1 MQRWLWA
8 LAMSWW
14 SALPLCA
21 QTPPDACALL
31 PDGASVDRSLNVL
44 EDFERSAGLRAKCTV
59 LSAQGSAIVI
69 FYDDADKARAQVDGQ
84 RSGAEGG
91 AGAIVNSLALGDGGI
106 EIDKQQIPPGNPD
119 SPVRFIISFSRG
131 CALVSVYAGGVLGA
145 NYILDAAGQAQ
156 WTDAIARARST
167 AAAIDANLAA
177 AGSCPEDGNQPP
189 PPPPPL
195 DGLGV
200 SLNCIHEYADPGLV
214 QCTATPN
221 GQRGDA
227 QLVYDWSYDGANQY
241 NNADALRLTGV
252 PPGDHSVSV
261 QLRDAANGI
270 DAAPQT
276 VTFTKTA
283 GSGSDAGSGDG
294 LHIPLGGRGDGTTGD
309 NRASGGAD
317 GSYAG
322 DGDGPGT
329 GTLIGIGVV
338 LGGVALGAATRRR
351 RRPPATASP
360 PVTNSPPPPK
370 PRPTAPPTARP
381 TGPAERAGA
390 KPVVP
395 PIAAPRPV
403 APRPTGHPEPPPMT
417 PGSRRGPQRQ
427 EGEIWL
433 TTNQDAVEVR
443 GDGKD
448 GVAIK
453 VQAWQWRDG
462 IRVELGAEVTLTR
475 VVSDAAKL
483 KPRDLRGL
491 DVFQIRALH
500 AGNTRWRGNVR
511 VEGRCAR
518 GPVAPALITVSV
530 LPIAIEVRVRVIKQ
544 GFTEQ
549 QVVATLPT
557 SVRRVDCRVL
567 GPGNERAADAGRSVG
582 VETMLPGASGDL
594 TPVHDARAFAAMRI
608 DQGAWTT
615 EAQVRSD
622 HGGFWFGLPPGFL
635 ALYPPEHDNY
645 PLPQPLE
652 LAHDKD
658 TRDGLT
664 GLREA
669 RDDLDRDFATAAPD
683 AAWESPRKALYAYSA
698 QACRQLCECR
708 ESEVA
713 VVHSA
718 IHRLRAAVRFALKY
732 RRDVRLQ
739 RQLIEISAEQSVG
752 SLFDVATDLIPVA
765 GKLFAWLGGKTQTI
779 GPFKLAGFGTL
790 VEMVAKAFEKGWAR
804 NPVTWA
810 LRFGVRAVRL
820 LQRVVFDLTTDV
832 LKHLLALAELAG
844 VSRQALEALRYGV
857 PGLPPPPPAADVN
870 DVIATELSLLG
881 RAIHELG
888 ECLVRVVAL
897 AMHFCVLL
905 IAGLLKAVGR
915 AIHAFPWDPQ
925 QIGLDSAIGEVIET
939 ALGEIANTLYSKFGS
954 ALDYLM
960 HPVNWLGE
968 PTALTGKS
976 FAQVLLDSVSPPEM
990 LDRECAQAMTAALS
1004 ASLDLSLDAD
1014 WRTRVE
1020 TVSRQELA
1028 AMAQIE
1034 RHTDVV
1040 SLLER
1045 WAPAAKLLVKLVQA
1059 VLFVWVS
1066 VGKTLLKLGGFLAGK
1081 LSDLIV
1087 RVAHIGDPDPRA
1099 PGPARAREADKVSAR
1114 LEMLVD
1120 TIELVLVRVP
1130 ILIREL
1136 LLLQWLQS
1144 TAARRIRDLYR
1155 DAGL

>member
-31 PDGASVDRSLNVL
+31 PDGASADRSLNVL
-44 EDFERSAGLRAKCTV
+44 EDYERSAGLRAKCTV
-59 LSAQGSAIVI
+59 LSAQGSSIVI
-69 FYDDADKARAQVDGQ
+69 FYDDPGKARAQVDGQ

-91 AGAIVNSLALGDGGI
+91 AGATVNSLALGDGGI
-106 EIDKQQIPPGNPD
+106 EIDKQQIPPGNVD

-156 WTDAIARARST
+156 WTDAVARARST

-177 AGSCPEDGNQPP
+177 TSTCPEDGNQPPP

-200 SLNCIHEYADPGLV
+200 SLNCIHEYAEPGLV

-227 QLVYDWSYDGANQY
+227 QLVYDWIYDGANQY
-241 NNADALRLTGV
+241 TNADALRLTGV
-252 PPGDHSVSV
+252 PPGDHSISV

-283 GSGSDAGSGDG
+283 GSGSEAGTGDG

-322 DGDGPGT
+322 DGDGPGA

-351 RRPPATASP
+351 RPAA
-360 PVTNSPPPPK
+360 VSPPPLAARPA
-370 PRPTAPPTARP
+370 PRAPPAVRP
-381 TGPAERAGA
+381 PGPAERVSAP
-390 KPVVP
+390 PV
-395 PIAAPRPV
+395 AAPPAATPTRP
-403 APRPTGHPEPPPMT
+403 ARPPERPPAL
-417 PGSRRGPQRQ
+417 PGSQRGPQRQ

-433 TTNQDAVEVR
+433 TTNQDAVEVH

-462 IRVELGAEVTLTR
+462 MRVELGAEVTLTR

-483 KPRDLRGL
+483 KPRDLRGA

-500 AGNTRWRGNVR
+500 AGNTRWRGSVR

-518 GPVAPALITVSV
+518 GPVAPVVIAVTVV
-530 LPIAIEVRVRVIKQ
+530 PISIEVRVRVIKQ

-567 GPGNERAADAGRSVG
+567 GPGNERATDASRNVG
-582 VETMLPGASGDL
+582 IETMLPGASGDL

-635 ALYPPEHDNY
+635 ALYPPESDHY

-652 LAHDKD
+652 LAHDRD
-658 TRDGLT
+658 TVDVLS
-664 GLREA
+664 GLRAA
-669 RDDLDRDFATAAPD
+669 RNDLDRDFATAAPD
-683 AAWESPRKALYAYSA
+683 ATWESPRKALHAYSA

-739 RQLIEISAEQSVG
+739 RELIEISAEQSVG
-752 SLFDVATDLIPVA
+752 SLFDVATDLLPVA

-779 GPFKLAGFGTL
+779 GPFRIPGLGTL
-790 VEMVAKAFEKGWAR
+790 VEKLAKAFEAGWAR
-804 NPVTWA
+804 NPFTWA

-844 VSRQALEALRYGV
+844 VSRQALEALRYGI

-881 RAIHELG
+881 RAIHELA
-888 ECLVRVVAL
+888 ECLVRVAAM

-925 QIGLDSAIGEVIET
+925 QLGLDNAIGEVIET

-954 ALDYLM
+954 ALDFLM
-960 HPVNWLGE
+960 HPVTWLGE
-968 PTALTGKS
+968 PTALSGKS

-990 LDRECAQAMTAALS
+990 LDRDCAQAMTAALS

-1045 WAPAAKLLVKLVQA
+1045 WAPAAKLLVKLIQA

-1087 RVAHIGDPDPRA
+1087 RVANLGNPDPRA
-1099 PGPARAREADKVSAR
+1099 PSLARADEADKVSAR

-1120 TIELVLVRVP
+1120 VIELVLVRVP